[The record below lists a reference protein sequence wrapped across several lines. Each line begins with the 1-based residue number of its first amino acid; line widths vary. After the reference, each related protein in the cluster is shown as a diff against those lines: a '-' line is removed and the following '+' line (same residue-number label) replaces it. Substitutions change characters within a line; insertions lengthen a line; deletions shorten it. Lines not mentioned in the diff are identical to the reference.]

1 MKTLEKKI
9 EMLEEM
15 LEDPE
20 KLNRAVYDVI
30 AASDMNN
37 DQQLSRAE
45 FQVSIE
51 GYNSCH
57 YTAWNIFSCVWSY
70 S

>member
-1 MKTLEKKI
+1 
-9 EMLEEM
+9 MLEEM

-30 AASDMNN
+30 TASDLNN

-45 FQVSIE
+45 FQVGIHRRALFKQTVIRLFE
-51 GYNSCH
+51 MF
-57 YTAWNIFSCVWSY
+57 IPY
-70 S
+70 SS